1 MTDWYA
7 SKKNQARHDLAI
19 KAGND
24 LIMPGEASAKKEI
37 VEAVKN
43 GTLSEEELYSACY
56 NVVKQVMGSALQK
69 EYVEDKKNG

>member
-1 MTDWYA
+1 MTDLYD

-37 VEAVKN
+37 IEAAIIVLERAL
-43 GTLSEEELYSACY
+43 GEESVL
-56 NVVKQVMGSALQK
+56 KHLK
-69 EYVEDKKNG
+69 DYVGEE